1 MRVSWLAVA
10 CLAAACAS
18 APIEPADQQDLAA
31 ADALVRQGC
40 YDCLRQAN
48 DIYTRVAVGKAR
60 RLVALRL
67 FETNLLLAL
76 REKEIGLDPAA
87 SMARARAATDALPAV
102 MDPDRYLADVEA
114 VPDRSAGMPH
124 ADQQAFVRA
133 HRDFG
138 RAVDAELAWIAAGPL
153 TPVVATYLE
162 LSLDCVYRPRPGLI
176 NGDASPLETSITP
189 DAAPLL
195 RYRAATCTEIRGDA
209 LERVRAEVP
218 AFIETSYFLGEVAVA
233 RLSLGGGSTARTL
246 VNDVVTRFSDS
257 PAVAYL
263 DATFQQTVGNCARAL
278 AEYDAVLAA
287 RPRHEDA
294 WLGRTVCLTYLG
306 RTADAI
312 DAATRMIDLQL
323 DNRRDAFYWRAT
335 NRRTDHALDLA
346 RADVEAA
353 RKLGPSVMVLTLAGI
368 IEHDQDDLDPA
379 ERDLRAAEQRSGG
392 ALCVVSWYLGSVHA
406 RRERWREAGQT
417 FEKASGCYGR
427 EGDVRDRTLS
437 SLEAD
442 EALDAEYRSSQSAS
456 LRSQI
461 AEDRSQEAVAALNAA
476 NFLSAVG
483 DFAHVD
489 ALLETAAREAD
500 LAGDLATV
508 RGLVADR
515 RRAAAGRALV
525 TQ

>member
-1 MRVSWLAVA
+1 MRVLWLAGV

-18 APIEPADQQDLAA
+18 VPIRPADQQDLAG

-87 SMARARAATDALPAV
+87 SMARARAATDALPVV

-124 ADQQAFVRA
+124 ADQRVFTRA

-138 RAVDAELAWIAAGPL
+138 RSVDDEMAWIAAGPL

-162 LSLDCVYRPRPGLI
+162 LSLDCVYRPRRGMT
-176 NGDASPLETSITP
+176 DDRSPLEASIAA

-195 RYRAATCTEIRGDA
+195 QYRAATCTETRGDT

-233 RLSLGGGSTARTL
+233 RLPLGGGATARTL
-246 VNDVVTRFSDS
+246 VDEVVARFSDS
-257 PAVAYL
+257 PAAAYL
-263 DATFQQTVGNCARAL
+263 AGTFQQTVGNCAVAL
-278 AEYDAVLAA
+278 TEYDAVLAA

-294 WLGRTVCLTYLG
+294 WLGRTICLTYLN
-306 RTADAI
+306 RTREAI
-312 DAATRMIDLQL
+312 DAATRMIDLEL
-323 DNRRDAFYWRAT
+323 DNRREAFYWRAT
-335 NRRTDHALDLA
+335 NHRADHALDLA
-346 RADVEAA
+346 RADIEAA
-353 RKLGPSVMVLTLAGI
+353 RTMGASVTVLTLAGI
-368 IEHDQDDLDPA
+368 IEHDQDDLDAA
-379 ERDLRAAEQRSGG
+379 ERDLRAAAGRSSGS
-392 ALCVVSWYLGSVHA
+392 LCVASWYLGSVHA
-406 RRERWREAGQT
+406 KRERWREAGRE
-417 FEKASGCYGR
+417 FEDASGCYGR
-427 EGDVRDRTLS
+427 EAAARGTTLAA
-437 SLEAD
+437 LEAN
-442 EALDAEYRSSQSAS
+442 ETLDAEYRRTQSAS
-456 LRSQI
+456 LRSQV
-461 AEDRSQEAVAALNAA
+461 AADRSQESVAAINAA
-476 NFLSAVG
+476 NFLSAAG
-483 DFAHVD
+483 EFAHVD

-500 LAGDLATV
+500 IAGDLVTL
-508 RGLVADR
+508 RGLIADR
-515 RRAAAGRALV
+515 RRAAAGRVVV